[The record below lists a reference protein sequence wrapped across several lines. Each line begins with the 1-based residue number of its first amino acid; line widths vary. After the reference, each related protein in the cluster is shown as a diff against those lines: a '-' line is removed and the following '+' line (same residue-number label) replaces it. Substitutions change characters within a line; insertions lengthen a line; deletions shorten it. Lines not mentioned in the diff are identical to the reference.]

1 MPAVAVV
8 AVPAELSALPAL
20 PAPVELS
27 EWELEEA
34 LHSQLFEDNNKDSR
48 S

>member
-1 MPAVAVV
+1 MPAVVVV
-8 AVPAELSALPAL
+8 AVPAELSALS
-20 PAPVELS
+20 APVELS

-34 LHSQLFEDNNKDSR
+34 LHNQLFEDNNKDSR